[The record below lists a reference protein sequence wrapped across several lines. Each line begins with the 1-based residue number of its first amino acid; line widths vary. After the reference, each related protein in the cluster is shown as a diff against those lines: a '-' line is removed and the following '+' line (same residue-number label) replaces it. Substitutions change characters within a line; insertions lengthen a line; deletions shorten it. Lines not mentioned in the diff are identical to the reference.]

1 MPRRGGL
8 VSPRR
13 WRALLIAG
21 AVLLVVA
28 LVVGLTSGIREQRRL
43 HQAQQVEQARRTSL
57 AATRAGLADQRR
69 KLAAAGVYG
78 KALARDLVDANA
90 DVTLTDA
97 VLKQAKDALERSRA
111 TLGSQTARS
120 AAVERCLN
128 GVRLALDATRTQN
141 TTGATAFLRAVAP
154 ACQSALTPAGERPPV
169 LAYDFAD
176 PFVLRAES
184 RYFAYATNAAGGSV
198 QEARGSD
205 LNHWELDGNA
215 LANIP
220 PWALAGSVWA
230 PAVLPRADGAVLF
243 YTVRQASTGR
253 QCLSVAAGS
262 GPGGPFLDGS
272 SGPLECGDSGAI
284 DPSPFVD
291 ANGNAYLLYKTERP
305 ARIWS
310 RPLAPD
316 GRSFSGPSSL
326 LLTPTQR
333 WEKGN
338 VEAPSMLRNG
348 STYWLFYSGNDWNG
362 EHYAEG
368 VARCSSPAGPCT
380 ADSRN
385 PILASRAGA
394 AGPGGGEV
402 FIDTANNWWLAY
414 HAYQEPLVG
423 YPNSRLLYFSP
434 ISLDAGGRPT
444 ISP

>member
-1 MPRRGGL
+1 
-8 VSPRR
+8 VSPGRR
-13 WRALLIAG
+13 RALLVAA
-21 AVLLVVA
+21 AVLLVGA
-28 LVVGLTSGIREQRRL
+28 LVVGVTSGIREQHRL
-43 HQAQQVEQARRTSL
+43 HQAQQVEQAQRTTL
-57 AATRAGLADQRR
+57 AVTRAGVTDQRR
-69 KLAAAGVYG
+69 KLSAAGVYG
-78 KALARDLVDANA
+78 KALAGDLVDANA

-97 VLKQAKDALERSRA
+97 FLVKAREVLAHSRE
-111 TLGSQTARS
+111 TLGSQTARR
-120 AAVERCLN
+120 ATVETCLR
-128 GVRLALDATRTQN
+128 GVRQALDATRTLN
-141 TTGATAFLRAVAP
+141 TIAATAFLRAVAP

-169 LAYDFAD
+169 LAFDFAD
-176 PFVLRAES
+176 PFVVRAGNQ
-184 RYFAYATNAAGGSV
+184 YFAYATNAAGGAV
-198 QEARGSD
+198 QEARGTALD
-205 LNHWELDGNA
+205 HWELDGNA

-220 PWALAGSVWA
+220 SWALPGSVWS
-230 PAVLPRADGAVLF
+230 PAVLPRADGALLF

-253 QCLSVAAGS
+253 QCLTVAVGS

-291 ANGNAYLLYKTERP
+291 ANGNAHLLYKTERP
-305 ARIWS
+305 ARLWS

-316 GRSFSGPSSL
+316 GRTFSGPSSL
-326 LLTPTQR
+326 LLASTQR
-333 WEKGN
+333 WENGN

-380 ADSRN
+380 ADSHN

-402 FIDTANNWWLAY
+402 FTDTAGNWWLAY

-434 ISLDAGGRPT
+434 ISLDPAGRPT
-444 ISP
+444 ISS